1 MAFLIISV
9 VISVFCLA
17 AAIYLIVKNN
27 PKKQEKELL
36 RLSETKFTVIM
47 AGLIIFMGFALFA
60 VKLID
65 PARGGSDTNSYLVV
79 AGLALLCVVSGS
91 GILLF
96 TLLKQIV
103 MTEDG
108 LRIVSMF
115 GNTQDMPWK
124 DVTEIKLKPLSSKVT
139 FVSKQ
144 LKVLVGGDPQ
154 TYKKFIAIAKTKIP
168 ARVSHDLLD
177 KLNNRFL

>member
-1 MAFLIISV
+1 MAFLIISM
-9 VISVFCLA
+9 ILSAFCLA
-17 AAIYLIVKNN
+17 ASIYLIFKNN
-27 PKKQEKELL
+27 PKRQEKELL
-36 RLSETKFTVIM
+36 RLSETKFTIVM
-47 AGLIIFMGFALFA
+47 AGLLILMGFALIV

-65 PARGGSDTNSYLVV
+65 PARGGSDTNSYLMV
-79 AGLALLCVVSGS
+79 ALLALLCVVSGS

-103 MTEDG
+103 VTEDG
-108 LRIVSMF
+108 LSIVSMF
-115 GNTQDMPWK
+115 GKTKDMPWK
-124 DVTEIKLKPLSSKVT
+124 EVTEIKLKPLSSKVT

-144 LKVLVGGDPQ
+144 HSILVGGDPQ

>member
-47 AGLIIFMGFALFA
+47 AGLIIFMGFALIA

-91 GILLF
+91 GMLLF

-103 MTEDG
+103 VTEDG
-108 LRIVSMF
+108 LHIVSMF
-115 GNTQDMPWK
+115 GNAQEMPWK
-124 DVTEIKLKPLSSKVT
+124 EITEIKLKPLSSKVT
-139 FVSKQ
+139 FVSK
-144 LKVLVGGDPQ
+144 KNSILVGGEPQ